1 MRAILFGLALILFD
15 ASSVAMCAEP
25 QAYRAGVTRITV
37 QDATPFDAL
46 VAYPTNVDETPFQ
59 AGPFTIAGSRD
70 APIASG
76 RRFPIV
82 LFSHGNGR
90 SSGTSLPFRDLLTSL
105 ARRGFVVIAPFHP
118 GTGSPLEDRPRQV
131 RAALEVVSADQ
142 RFATHVDAARI
153 AMIGFSFGGAVTLIT
168 AGAVP
173 NLAHLSAYCRNNADD
188 RRACGGV
195 SVDSPPANAPFAK
208 SANTLPLKAIVLMEP
223 FGALFDQDGL
233 KAVDMPVLLY
243 RAERSDLKADGNI
256 LALAKSLPRQP
267 RQESTAGGHFIFVDP
282 CPPAVKVEAPAV
294 CSDAADVDRAGVHQ
308 RIRSEIADFLLQHL
322 R

>member
-1 MRAILFGLALILFD
+1 MRTLLLGLVLFVVD
-15 ASSVAMCAEP
+15 ESSIAMGADPVAF
-25 QAYRAGVTRITV
+25 RAGVTRIAV
-37 QDATPFDAL
+37 QDAVPFDAL
-46 VAYPTNVDETPFQ
+46 VAYPTEADEAPFQ
-59 AGPFTIAGSRD
+59 AGPFIIAAGRD

-76 RRFPIV
+76 HRFPVV

-90 SSGTSLPFRDLLTSL
+90 SSGTSLPHRDLLTSL

-118 GTGSPLEDRPRQV
+118 GTRSPLEERPRQI
-131 RAALEVVSADQ
+131 RNALEVVKGDK
-142 RFATHVDAARI
+142 RFAAGLDTAQI
-153 AMIGFSFGGAVTLIT
+153 AMVGFSFGGAVTLIT

-173 NLAHLSAYCRNNADD
+173 NLAHLSAYCRSSTDD
-188 RRACGGV
+188 QRACGGV
-195 SVDSPPANAPFAK
+195 SVDDAPAAAPVATSASPL
-208 SANTLPLKAIVLMEP
+208 SLKAIVLMEP
-223 FGALFDQDGL
+223 FGALFDRDGL

-256 LALAKSLPRQP
+256 LALAASLPRQP

-282 CPPAVKVEAPAV
+282 CPPGVKADAPAV
-294 CSDAADVDRAGVHQ
+294 CTDAPDVDRAGVHQ